1 MKHAVILEGT
11 IDEAGM
17 LHVDTPVELPAGKVR
32 VIVEPEEPIN
42 ENCPESWI
50 DVVLSSPYSRPEEE
64 LAAELKA
71 LRDEW
76 DRPILR

>member
-1 MKHAVILEGT
+1 
-11 IDEAGM
+11 
-17 LHVDTPVELPAGKVR
+17 
-32 VIVEPEEPIN
+32 
-42 ENCPESWI
+42 
-50 DVVLSSPYSRPEEE
+50 VLSSPYSRPEEE